1 MNKCQPRNSFFFLL
15 KNLKIIFA
23 ISFLFFSFVAHAQND
38 ELAFDDIKSASDA
51 AAAEIPSSD
60 EINNTGTKTNDG
72 YITVEN
78 ESPGAIAVERMYDAS
93 LPYKLRRTENG
104 ILFSINSE
112 KFYPLDYVSQFKDG
126 YIEDFLGKDRI
137 NLLSLEIGYKRNF
150 SLGSA
155 AILFG
160 YANGKKMGSLAG
172 IDRQLEVTRT
182 SLSLNYAVDNIF
194 NEPWIVPYAQG
205 GIHSFDVLES
215 STPPSG
221 YVSKKATTGL
231 SLNYRFGML
240 FQLNW
245 IEKAIDP
252 TTQSEGLRSSG
263 LENTF
268 IDLYVMDHTSLGDHY
283 DINTVGDAGKPN
295 LTSGFELGIGL
306 KLEF

>member
-1 MNKCQPRNSFFFLL
+1 MKQGHLL
-15 KNLKIIFA
+15 NQRYSLLFKFYFIFA
-23 ISFLFFSFVAHAQND
+23 LSVLIFGLKAKAQD
-38 ELAFDDIKSASDA
+38 ADLGFDDIKNTSESANS
-51 AAAEIPSSD
+51 EIPSSD
-60 EINNTGTKTNDG
+60 NINQQNVKNNDG
-72 YITVEN
+72 YITVES
-78 ESPGAIAVERMYDAS
+78 ESAGAIAVERMYDSS

-104 ILFSINSE
+104 VLFSVNSE
-112 KFYPLDYVSQFKDG
+112 KFYPLDYISQFKDV
-126 YIEDFLGKDRI
+126 YIEDILGTDRI

-160 YANGKKMGSLAG
+160 YSNGKKTGG
-172 IDRQLEVTRT
+172 VGGFERQLEVTRQ
-182 SLSLNYAVDNIF
+182 SLSLNYAMDNFF
-194 NEPWIVPYAQG
+194 NEPWVVPYVQG
-205 GIHSFDVLES
+205 GIHSFDVIES

-221 YVSKKATTGL
+221 YVSKSATTGL
-231 SLNYRFGML
+231 SYNYRFGLL

-268 IDLYVMDHTSLGDHY
+268 IDLYVIDHTSLAKHY
-283 DINTVGDAGKPN
+283 DISTVGDEGKPN
-295 LTSGFELGIGL
+295 LTSGLEMGIGL